1 MSLANAMKNLNSQD
15 RMSSVA
21 FDGESG
27 YEKHHQLHNQG
38 NDNALILTHNVAVNK
53 ATNVNDDTCTVHSPE
68 RVSSPIECR
77 PDSERVDCANT
88 LFQLV
93 PNKVVHKHAGSDL
106 TVAQEAV
113 PKRQP
118 QHSFNKDFFEKKHR
132 KRPLNAWNV
141 LQGWINRNID
151 TACDTNNTDLSAYN
165 EHDTI
170 KHLLKMENYMEPATA
185 LGESKAN
192 GAKKRKKNKDYR
204 PMLITDKYAL
214 GRFWKEVEKN
224 EEYKNLSESIHA
236 VAEAEQTLW
245 RQLSAESGQN
255 LDPHLYKEISE
266 VIQEVKRGF
275 QCSEGAQVNP
285 GESDKQRES
294 NETVHKFVY
303 NTFAA

>member
-1 MSLANAMKNLNSQD
+1 VNGTALTATDNEGSRLL
-15 RMSSVA
+15 RSVSA
-21 FDGESG
+21 DGD
-27 YEKHHQLHNQG
+27 G
-38 NDNALILTHNVAVNK
+38 NDT
-53 ATNVNDDTCTVHSPE
+53 
-68 RVSSPIECR
+68 VSSDDLFGDFTFCQFDDEKSLSEYSTFSDISFTPPGELTPITEN
-77 PDSERVDCANT
+77 ENARVNT
-88 LFQLV
+88 LITATEQQVAEV
-93 PNKVVHKHAGSDL
+93 PNKVVLKHAGSDL
-106 TVAQEAV
+106 TVAQRPV
-113 PKRQP
+113 P
-118 QHSFNKDFFEKKHR
+118 QHQIDFHEIKHR
-132 KRPLNAWNV
+132 YRPVSAWNV
-141 LQGWINRNID
+141 FLSWFNRNID
-151 TACDTNNTDLSAYN
+151 TACYTNNTNLSTYD

-170 KHLLKMENYMEPATA
+170 EHLLNMENYMEPATA
-185 LGESKAN
+185 LGEPKAN
-192 GAKKRKKNKDYR
+192 GAMKRKKNKDYR
-204 PMLITDKYAL
+204 PKWLADKYAL